1 MKPVNAYLGYDPT
14 RVSRISEIDST
25 IQSWE
30 SVLFQQG
37 KSVMDF
43 DLNVLQNILRN
54 SISTLARSIFD
65 GSGFLKNP
73 LYTVEYSSGTLTL
86 PVTDVNLNGRTVKI
100 CKEDGSESVTKT
112 LNSATTQN
120 DSNFYWIEFWY
131 QEIAPVT
138 VTSEIIG
145 SSEEQVKLT
154 QVNPYGGEDN
164 PTISS
169 NPYNNILD
177 PIFGSETSR
186 RVQLRWR
193 LRSTMITGSNAG
205 GFGGN
210 ASGTYGGNGQVL
222 AQGGRISPVSDFTF
236 YRASDYTAIGNG
248 TTYAATLKDSLLEY
262 KSLSD
267 NYLYVAG
274 RGTAADAKALNTV
287 DGRVYGL
294 QICMVSRATN
304 GWTFSDLMHVVGLK
318 TGSVIAG
325 GSASIGT
332 HVQVSIQEGYSG
344 LGGDGSTLWDRMNFT
359 TSQTLLGRP
368 SEAAH
373 MYMLPYDVAAT
384 QGSAAKLGYVIPTR
398 ASIADKGSVTIPS
411 LTFESSNASKTKQT
425 GFSFVDSGLAST
437 TDAINISILGNQ
449 TAKFFRDVSGQTG
462 STTLAG
468 LENVDATSLMGLAIN
483 GSSDIKND
491 LFVGRRLIAGYDV
504 TAAELSGSDLSGGS
518 GLDFRMDGS
527 TNGNY
532 NILDGGSNYVVGDS
546 VDVYAYNDSSY
557 VTKVASATI
566 EALHSGKKVLTGTIA
581 STALNTIV
589 LNSSNDAS
597 GIASGSSIRILSG
610 SGRFIQGTTVLS
622 IATNP
627 SSLIQSI
634 VCSNSLTDYLGNSPY
649 AITFEIDM
657 NRGASVGSAS
667 SITITPV
674 VSGVVLSA
682 GRYRAILTSKYKLS
696 RIRKLRSAYID
707 ARKAIIQAGIING
720 SVNQDSGV
728 DITGNI
734 NANAR
739 LEFRIDNG
747 VASTVLANNQ
757 VRNAFPK
764 TRTLNFKT
772 GPLINL
778 RGELNSEEDIYSL
791 TISGSLDS
799 FNNQYDSEAPS
810 YFFSTGRLYDTA
822 PSINVTKSGLPAGT
836 TLANPPFN
844 QPAPFTITIKLGIP
858 GTNLYDRE
866 VTTQS
871 IPITTTLVD
880 LATAMQNA
888 VTQQTTLMGG
898 STVSISSTEIKYSNS
913 TGFSFDTKSSAA
925 WKSFTS
931 TSATILQALK
941 IITSVSANAFVTTNG
956 FTINF
961 PSSFDISQL
970 TPGMIV
976 SDSASNANANTK
988 LVSNA
993 LAHALVS
1000 GSMISI
1006 SPSVVSGSDT
1016 QVFQNTCTI
1025 TPIVLSG
1032 KLTSNVTVIQGGA
1045 GYRVGDI
1052 LAVVDNYGAQGKY
1065 RVTQTSVE
1073 SSKEDVR
1080 ITSSNVSAK
1089 VGAVVSLQLVS
1100 EGFGYLETG
1109 SAIAT
1114 VRQDYITVA
1123 QVNVGSIGQS
1133 SSVILDYAYN
1143 GASNFSPTETQQGR
1157 QIALV
1162 FTSSITNTGPVYK
1175 NFVNSGDV
1183 YLSNNQQVIRND
1195 QTGLSN
1201 YMKNASIPSD
1211 VWVEG
1216 RSNVAARRD
1225 HRHLREGFYSG
1236 TPTSL
1241 PTSKGVSAA
1250 LNGTSLTVARGDHT
1264 HNWPEVFPSS
1274 MSIGGPQSITDGGV
1288 VGTGLDF
1295 FGATGPAGKQLTN
1308 LKPSDITLRTSIGLQ
1323 SAIVLWDTDAA
1334 GLENVTNRSE
1344 FTGYI
1349 SGPSGSG
1356 SSGNILTITGGN
1368 RTALEMGSI
1377 ISTVSSA
1384 VSFVVFGA
1392 PILNG
1397 QGEKVGAYLQ
1407 ATIDNAISTVSVSI
1421 GSSISNAAFAAVK
1434 INSAGTI
1441 LPDVGGR
1448 IAFGGK
1454 VTSEGTD
1461 YAVFGAVRGGKVNS
1475 VSGDRNGYLSLE
1487 ARVQDGGTSSTQ
1499 LRYMKEFLRGY
1510 YTGAVIIGEIPYGAP
1525 NSAIADMTIVTNLTK
1540 LTGKNTTRLLRV
1552 TGASLFDQGIQ
1563 MNSGQLIL
1571 NEVTTQSV
1579 NTVLVAK
1586 SPQIVIS
1593 GSNNTVQPAVY
1604 IEQRSDAA
1612 TDQDVDN
1619 VALRNRWASYLTG
1632 TSSVTGTGHYTI
1644 SLDSNAPANFEGI
1657 AMQFQR
1663 STVADSSSGT
1673 LVRALISPS
1682 VQIGSYYNSN
1692 QTNRNITFQTR
1703 FSSSSNGG
1711 MNWKITSDNSGAL
1724 AQNNYATRSFS
1735 ISAVP
1740 LQSSSWNE
1748 LSGGATETGRPGQP
1762 GKLLSNFQTWSFTDY
1777 VEGSGSLGL
1786 SYAKR
1791 TDFNSHV
1798 TINGTEVYPWMSSS
1812 TDTFLNTSPVN
1823 IFEVYQGTTEKPWRI
1838 GTKSTILQ
1846 DPPENDGSYKIVVS
1860 VIANNTATVTQTG
1873 TRLDGLS
1880 GVYGFYSGQKVVI
1893 NSVSYTISSVNYVL
1907 KTITFG
1913 ATVPL
1918 NGTYDCSSANYPG
1931 GLKGFFDSSSNSY
1944 SLSFVDRAD
1953 KIYNTSV
1960 IEAKDFYFK
1969 TGIDNSTLYGGNT
1982 AASTSKLYLSADG
1995 KLGLRTTSPYA
2006 LMQVNNKAAHD
2017 AGYVFDTYMGEGYG
2031 SSQNSTI
2038 YPVAALSPNN
2048 GIGIANAIFVAS
2060 IYGSTMTVASVS
2072 SGAISVGM
2080 TVSSSST
2087 TYGII
2092 TSGSGTSYTIT
2103 GSVEPSTGNLTLTGT
2118 LQVSVNTTINS
2129 PIVTVANVHGLSE
2142 VLAGLSVGQLVKYSS
2157 GGGNSSTFP
2166 SGTAI
2171 IKIDQ
2176 TTITLSQNA
2185 TTTST
2190 YVFIKIGYSLPL
2202 LVTDQFPA
2210 SSYRLNDFK
2219 PIVMLQREGT
2229 ANQAYAAAAALS
2241 LSRYEAS
2248 GTNSRTRLDISLAHA
2263 SFTDV
2268 TQNTIMTI
2276 QSNGFVGIGGNIQR
2290 LGGLSSGPVS
2300 SSATP
2305 WTTLAVTRTT
2315 GTQDDRYGIIH
2326 ATTNIGSTTSSSNA
2340 SITAANYYS
2349 TAQLMAFSST
2359 GTKIGNGRTNNT
2371 GHLWITYANSVTGLY
2386 IHGSTTGNF
2395 NDSNGNYYKSGWIA
2409 ISAGSEI
2416 VTPNGPLHIYETQ
2429 GQVANKH
2436 YGSLVIEHANSGSAS
2451 GILFKSGSQKGT
2463 SFGAINFRDSSRT
2476 YGYGLQFSY
2485 GNLTVDTSGAL
2496 TAIVNTGT
2504 NAYGYMVDDE
2514 LSISAPYTIGIWSGS
2529 YWSSTQLVSATAII
2543 RITSVDYVGSP
2554 TGFTILSNTGTFK
2567 NDTYI
2572 ESTYL
2577 GKTIY
2582 SYNNPTITSAP
2593 ATPSSNLGKNGRIEL
2608 NVEVPQQDDNFGIV
2622 SVYSKTSTNVSLTV
2636 SNGLVT
2642 NENGVTGQFM
2652 AEGTNGLRIGNRIV
2666 TGTNLGNLY
2675 LTYANDTVGQ
2685 FVQGLNTGTLFAGDG
2700 TYHRA
2705 GWTGIGTLL
2714 PTGLLHLYEPTGTA
2728 NSPHYGTL
2736 VLEHGNAGGA
2746 SSIVFKSSGS
2756 NNLGSD
2762 YGYIQY
2768 QSAST
2773 VGTGAT
2779 TEKSRLIIGV
2789 QNDARPNTTVTN
2801 TIADDI
2807 VLSASGAIV
2816 GTGSGVAGLFAPR
2829 VSIPAQSFVAASEGS
2844 NGENSP
2850 PAFSYWVP
2858 GSTYGNSLT
2867 RGGWNRFEL
2876 KYAPDSIM
2884 SADATIHLP
2893 QNFSPNAVITFK
2905 ILWYRDPG
2913 TTLLANNSSNKVV
2926 WKVSVLASTPLRKQ
2940 SNATYSNNGDDNQ
2953 PRSNSANATLTALTK
2968 VVDDA
2973 PNDIIGEFSYV
2984 ESIVTWTP
2992 TSSSAPIAYPGD
3004 ILGVRLTRLATDND
3018 DTYAGTV
3025 VFNNMVVE
3033 FGAIAPDGM
3042 SG

>member
-73 LYTVEYSSGTLTL
+73 LYTVDYPSGTLRL

-100 CKEDGSESVTKT
+100 CKEDGSDAVTKT
-112 LNSATTQN
+112 LSPTTTQN

-131 QEIAPVT
+131 QEIVPVT

-145 SSEEQVKLT
+145 SSEAQVKLT
-154 QVNPYGGEDN
+154 QVHPYGGEDN
-164 PTISS
+164 PVISS

-193 LRSTMITGSNAG
+193 LRSTTITGNNPG

-210 ASGTYGGNGQVL
+210 ASGTYGGNSQVL
-222 AQGGRISPVSDFTF
+222 AQGGRTSPVAGFSF
-236 YRASDYTAIGNG
+236 YRASDYTAIGNSAG
-248 TTYAATLKDSLLEY
+248 YADTLKDSFLEY
-262 KSLSD
+262 KSSND

-344 LGGDGSTLWDRMNFT
+344 LGGDGSTLWDRVNFT

-368 SEAAH
+368 SEAAD
-373 MYMLPYDVAAT
+373 MYLLPYDVAAT

-398 ASIADKGSVTIPS
+398 ASIADKGSVAIPS

-425 GFSFVDSGLAST
+425 GFSFVDSGLASA
-437 TDAINISILGNQ
+437 TDAINVSILGNQ
-449 TAKFFRDVSGQTG
+449 AAKFFRDVSGQPG

-518 GLDFRMDGS
+518 GLDFRMNGT
-527 TNGNY
+527 TNTNY

-546 VDVYAYNDSSY
+546 VDVYAYNDNGF

-566 EALHSGKKVLTGTIA
+566 DGLHSGKKVLTGTIA
-581 STALNTIV
+581 STSLSTIL

-597 GIASGSSIRILSG
+597 GIQPGSEIRILSG
-610 SGRFIQGTTVLS
+610 SGRFPQNTTVTLIS
-622 IATNP
+622 TNS
-627 SSLIQSI
+627 SSLVQSI
-634 VCSNSLTDYLGNSPY
+634 ECSNPFADYSGNSPY

-667 SITITPV
+667 KLTITPV
-674 VSGVVLSA
+674 NPGTVLSQ

-747 VASTVLANNQ
+747 VASTVLANSQ

-764 TRTLNFKT
+764 TRTLNFKS

-778 RGELNSEEDIYSL
+778 RGELDSEADIYSL

-799 FNNQYDSEAPS
+799 FNSQYDPEAPS
-810 YFFSTGRLYDTA
+810 YFFSTGRLYDSA
-822 PSINVTKSGLPAGT
+822 PSINTTKSGLPAGT

-844 QPAPFTITIKLGIP
+844 QQDSFTITMKLGIP
-858 GTNLYDRE
+858 GTNQHDRE
-866 VTTQS
+866 VTTES
-871 IPITTTLVD
+871 IAPTTTLTE
-880 LATAMQNA
+880 LATAMQAA
-888 VTQQTTLMGG
+888 VTAQNTLAGG
-898 STVSISSTEIKYSNS
+898 STVSISSAEIKYSNS

-925 WKSFTS
+925 WKSFAS

-941 IITSVSANAFVTTNG
+941 IVTSVSTNAFVTTNG

-961 PSSFDISQL
+961 PSIFDISQL
-970 TPGMIV
+970 APGMIV
-976 SDSASNANANTK
+976 SDAPSNTNANTR
-988 LVSNA
+988 LVSNV

-1000 GSMISI
+1000 GSMTSI
-1006 SPSVVSGSDT
+1006 DPSVVSGSST
-1016 QVFQNTCTI
+1016 QVFQNACTI
-1025 TPIVLSG
+1025 TPVVLSG
-1032 KLTSNVTVIQGGA
+1032 KLTSAVTVVAQGA

-1065 RVTQTSVE
+1065 RVTQTTVE

-1080 ITSSNVSAK
+1080 ITAINVNSK
-1089 VGAVVSLQLVS
+1089 VGGVVALELVS
-1100 EGFGYLETG
+1100 EGFGYLET
-1109 SAIAT
+1109 SAAIST
-1114 VRQDYITVA
+1114 VRQDYITIT

-1143 GASNFSPTETQQGR
+1143 GASSFSSTETLQGR
-1157 QIALV
+1157 QIPLV
-1162 FTSSITNTGPVYK
+1162 FTTSITNTGPVYK

-1195 QTGLSN
+1195 QTGLSS
-1201 YMKNASIPSD
+1201 YMKNASLPSD

-1216 RSNVAARRD
+1216 RSNIAARRD

-1264 HNWPEVFPSS
+1264 HNWPEVFPSN
-1274 MSIGGPQSITDGGV
+1274 MSIGGPQSTTDGGV

-1308 LKPSDITLRTSIGLQ
+1308 LKPSDIKLRTSIGLQ

-1334 GLENVTNRSE
+1334 GLENAANRSE

-1356 SSGNILTITGGN
+1356 SSGNILTVTGGD
-1368 RTALEMGSI
+1368 RTALEVGSV

-1384 VSFVVFGA
+1384 VSFVVIA
-1392 PILNG
+1392 PLILDG
-1397 QGEKVGAYLQ
+1397 QGQKTGAYLQ
-1407 ATIDNAISTVSVSI
+1407 ATIDNPISTVSVSI
-1421 GSSISNAAFAAVK
+1421 GSSISNAVFSAVK
-1434 INSAGTI
+1434 TNSAGTI

-1454 VTSEGTD
+1454 VTAEGTD

-1475 VSGDRNGYLSLE
+1475 ISGDRNGYLSLE
-1487 ARVQDGGTSSTQ
+1487 ARVQAGGTSSTQ

-1579 NTVLVAK
+1579 NNVLVAK
-1586 SPQIVIS
+1586 SPQMVIS

-1604 IEQRSDAA
+1604 IEQRSDVA

-1619 VALRNRWASYLTG
+1619 VSLRNRWASYLTG
-1632 TSSVTGTGHYTI
+1632 TSSVTGSGHYTI

-1663 STVADSSSGT
+1663 STVADSSTGT
-1673 LVRALISPS
+1673 LIRALISPN
-1682 VQIGSYYNSN
+1682 VQIGSYYNSS
-1692 QTNRNITFQTR
+1692 QTNRNITLQTR

-1748 LSGGATETGRPGQP
+1748 LSGGATEMGRPGQP

-1777 VEGSGSLGL
+1777 VEGDGSLGL

-1812 TDTFLNTSPVN
+1812 ENTFLNTSPAN

-1846 DPPENDGSYKIVVS
+1846 DAPENDGSYKILVS

-1873 TRLDGLS
+1873 SRLDGLY
-1880 GVYGFYSGQKVVI
+1880 GVYGFYRGQKVSI
-1893 NSVSYTISSVNYVL
+1893 NSVSYTISSVNYVS
-1907 KTITFG
+1907 KTITLD

-1918 NGTYDCSSANYPG
+1918 AGTYNCSSANYPG

-1944 SLSFVDRAD
+1944 ALSFVDRSD
-1953 KIYNTSV
+1953 NIYNTSV

-2006 LMQVNNKAAHD
+2006 LMQINNNASNDFSHL
-2017 AGYVFDTYMGEGYG
+2017 YDTFAGEGYG
-2031 SSQNSTI
+2031 YYGYNASGSGSNNSVISVT
-2038 YPVAALSPNN
+2038 ATTTANSPL
-2048 GIGIANAIFVAS
+2048 I
-2060 IYGSTMTVASVS
+2060 SVS
-2072 SGAISVGM
+2072 SNSGLMIGQVIKF
-2080 TVSSSST
+2080 SSLS
-2087 TYGII
+2087 
-2092 TSGSGTSYTIT
+2092 SGS
-2103 GSVEPSTGNLTLTGT
+2103 
-2118 LQVSVNTTINS
+2118 
-2129 PIVTVANVHGLSE
+2129 
-2142 VLAGLSVGQLVKYSS
+2142 
-2157 GGGNSSTFP
+2157 GNSSTFP
-2166 SGTAI
+2166 VGTMIVKISG
-2171 IKIDQ
+2171 
-2176 TTITLSQNA
+2176 TTITLSNNA
-2185 TTTST
+2185 TLSG
-2190 YVFIKIGYSLPL
+2190 VIVAKIGYPLPL
-2202 LVTDQFPA
+2202 LVTDQFPT
-2210 SSYRLNDFK
+2210 SSSRLNDFK
-2219 PIVMLQREGT
+2219 PVLMLQREGT
-2229 ANQAYAAAAALS
+2229 INESYAAGAAFS
-2241 LSRYEAS
+2241 LSRYENSDAWT
-2248 GTNSRTRLDISLAHA
+2248 GVAHTNSRTRLDISLAHT

-2268 TQNTIMTI
+2268 VQNTIMTI
-2276 QSNGFVGIGGNIQR
+2276 QSNGFVGIGKNIQK
-2290 LGGLSSGPVS
+2290 LGSNAAGPAGTSYSSYY
-2300 SSATP
+2300 P

-2315 GTQDDRYGIIH
+2315 QQDDRYGIIH
-2326 ATTNIGSTTSSSNA
+2326 ATSNVGTSSSTNNA
-2340 SITAANYYS
+2340 SVTTANSYMTS
-2349 TAQLMAFSST
+2349 QLMSY
-2359 GTKIGNGRTNNT
+2359 GTLGTRVGNYR
-2371 GHLWITYANSVTGLY
+2371 
-2386 IHGSTTGNF
+2386 
-2395 NDSNGNYYKSGWIA
+2395 NGNSSGGNLYLTYSNNYLGMFIQGTTAGTTNSASGSYYKSGWISIGDGYA
-2409 ISAGSEI
+2409 A
-2416 VTPNGPLHIYETQ
+2416 PNGPLHIYESV
-2429 GQVANKH
+2429 GKVANPH
-2436 YGSLVIEHANSGSAS
+2436 YASLVLEHNNAGGAS
-2451 GILFKSGSQKGT
+2451 SILFKSGSDKGT
-2463 SFGAINFRDSSRT
+2463 SFGAINFRDTNRT
-2476 YGYGLQFSY
+2476 YGTGLQFSQS
-2485 GNLTVDTSGAL
+2485 DL
-2496 TAIVNTGT
+2496 TANSNGKLT
-2504 NAYGYMVDDE
+2504 NLANNSLSGYGYAVGDTFT
-2514 LSISAPYTIGIWSGS
+2514 LTQSWSTATYVSNYGWYVGPSHSQSI
-2529 YWSSTQLVSATAII
+2529 LVT
-2543 RITSVDYVGSP
+2543 ITSVTNLGCPTSFSFPSVADQPDVTMNTQGFYNATFATSAFNYTGQPDGSGNP
-2554 TGFTILSNTGTFK
+2554 TGNLYNGNGLYTINQTVVL
-2567 NDTYI
+2567 
-2572 ESTYL
+2572 
-2577 GKTIY
+2577 
-2582 SYNNPTITSAP
+2582 ITTS
-2593 ATPSSNLGKNGRIEL
+2593 PSGNAGKNGRIDL
-2608 NVEVPQQDDNFGIV
+2608 NVEVPVQDDNFGIV
-2622 SVYSKTSTNVSLTV
+2622 SVYSATSANVSLTV
-2636 SNGLVT
+2636 SNGLT
-2642 NENGVTGQFM
+2642 AGENGVTGQFM
-2652 AEGTNGLRIGNRIV
+2652 AEGTNGLRIGNRIK

-2685 FVQGLNTGTLFAGDG
+2685 FVQGSDTTGTLFAADG
-2700 TYHRA
+2700 GYHRA
-2705 GWTGIGTLL
+2705 GWTGIGTVI
-2714 PTGLLHLYEPTGTA
+2714 PTGLLHLYEPTGTTA
-2728 NSPHYGTL
+2728 RPHYGTL

-2746 SSIVFKSSGS
+2746 SSIVFKSK
-2756 NNLGSD
+2756 NNTGSD

-2768 QSAST
+2768 QDDSAVNGS
-2773 VGTGAT
+2773 G
-2779 TEKSRLIIGV
+2779 EKARLIIGI
-2789 QNDARPNTTVTN
+2789 QNDARADSTTTN

-2807 VLSASGAIV
+2807 VVNASGSII
-2816 GTGSGVAGLFAPR
+2816 GQGSGVSGLFAPR
-2829 VSIPAQSFVAASEGS
+2829 VSIPAQSFVASSVSG
-2844 NGENSP
+2844 GENLTP
-2850 PAFSYWVP
+2850 TFSYWQV
-2858 GSTYGNSLT
+2858 GSPVGNDPAVIKS
-2867 RGGWNRFEL
+2867 GWNRFEL
-2876 KYAPDSIM
+2876 RYSPSDIM
-2884 SADATIHLP
+2884 SADATIQLP
-2893 QNFSPNAVITFK
+2893 FNFTPNSLITFRITWYQDGTVVPTSQADGVSWK
-2905 ILWYRDPG
+2905 I
-2913 TTLLANNSSNKVV
+2913 
-2926 WKVSVLASTPLRKQ
+2926 SVLPSSPLR
-2940 SNATYSNNGDDNQ
+2940 SSGGSYSNSGRTNNANG
-2953 PRSNSANATLTALTK
+2953 TLVALSTVTDK
-2968 VVDDA
+2968 APSDA
-2973 PNDIIGEFSYV
+2973 YAYV
-2984 ESIVTWTP
+2984 ETVIAWAP
-2992 TSSSAPIAYPGD
+2992 TAAAPFAYPGD
-3004 ILGVRLTRLATDND
+3004 ILGVRLTRAAQSSE
-3018 DTYAGTV
+3018 DTYAGSV
-3025 VFNNMVVE
+3025 VFNNLVIE
-3033 FGAIAPDGM
+3033 FGADISPLPGV
-3042 SG
+3042 